1 MLNFL
6 SANDAMGNRTDVV
19 NVSNSRHAVVL
30 VAGVPKQVAVPT
42 GARIVLANANGDFW
56 MQYGA
61 AAALPAGDVLNGA
74 AAELNPA
81 GRIINGV
88 TALGLVAP
96 TDCTVS
102 LAFYG

>member
-1 MLNFL
+1 MLKL
-6 SANDAMGNRTDVV
+6 LTADDAMGDHTDII
-19 NVSNSRHAVVL
+19 NVSDSRHAVTPA
-30 VAGVPKQVAVPT
+30 AGVPKQVAVPA

-56 MQYGA
+56 VQYGA
-61 AAALPAGDVLNGA
+61 TATLPAGDVLNGT

-96 TDCTVS
+96 ADCIVS